1 MRSFRFGCKAFLHI
15 LKTEGYKRATL
26 WVLDTNEKTRNW
38 YELKGWRVEGKIKTE
53 PRDGFDLHE
62 VRYIID
68 L

>member
-1 MRSFRFGCKAFLHI
+1 MKTFLEV
-15 LKTEGYKRATL
+15 LKSEGYKKATL
-26 WVLDTNEKTRNW
+26 WVLDTNKKTRDW
-38 YELKGWRVEGKIKTE
+38 YESKGWRVEGREKTE